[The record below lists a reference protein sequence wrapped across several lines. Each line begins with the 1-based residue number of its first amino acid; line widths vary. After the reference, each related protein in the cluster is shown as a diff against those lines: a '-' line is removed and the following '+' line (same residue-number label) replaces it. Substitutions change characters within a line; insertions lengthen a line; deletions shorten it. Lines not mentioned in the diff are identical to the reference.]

1 MRYVFQKD
9 LLEKVRVNGDPVSYK
24 SEYMYR
30 FSYMNDY
37 SFFHWSDCFHY
48 ITVTKV

>member
-30 FSYMNDY
+30 FSYMNNY
-37 SFFHWSDCFHY
+37 IFF
-48 ITVTKV
+48 IGQTVFIILL